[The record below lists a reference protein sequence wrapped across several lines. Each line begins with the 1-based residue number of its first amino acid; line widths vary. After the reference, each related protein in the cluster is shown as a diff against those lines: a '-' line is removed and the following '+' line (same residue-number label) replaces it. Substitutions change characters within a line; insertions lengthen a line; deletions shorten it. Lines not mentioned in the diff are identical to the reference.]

1 MYKMENKLYLYGLG
15 IKAFSGI
22 ATLGGVIQ
30 TFQILTQPNLNVK
43 SILLSFPAWTVYVFV
58 CLTIILIML
67 RKRYKSMSQRVE
79 LLNVK
84 LNEQNATMHSLQ
96 QMMRIKTFKGR
107 FFLTTEYLYNELGEY
122 IQNNI
127 AIDSIEIKNTIEEKG
142 MGNKR
147 DSFVRLNIRGVIS
160 DKISTFHLLVAGDTI
175 VNFEDINIQAFE
187 RADGKLKKLCARI
200 ADNGQDSL
208 LKQVVVSYSKVKAP
222 GSIVDLVIEWCWPNM
237 LNITDCDYTT
247 FPNFL
252 AGTVKHLKMSLECK
266 ENIDFKS
273 ASIYKYKVGM
283 DEAQLVLDIDVSEI
297 TNTISYEEDN
307 PLMRSTYILYYEVA
321 K

>member
-1 MYKMENKLYLYGLG
+1 MRKMKNKLYLYGFG

-30 TFQILTQPNLNVK
+30 TFQILTQPDLDVK

-67 RKRYKSMSQRVE
+67 RERYKSMSQRVE

-84 LNEQNATMHSLQ
+84 LNEQNATVHSLQ
-96 QMMRIKTFKGR
+96 QMMKIVTFKKR

-127 AIDSIEIKNTIEEKG
+127 VIDAIEIKNTIEKKG

-147 DSFVRLNIRGVIS
+147 DSSVQLNVRGIIS
-160 DKISTFHLLVAGDTI
+160 HDISTFHLLVAGDTI

-187 RADGKLKKLCARI
+187 RVGGKLKKLCARI

-208 LKQVVVSYSKVKAP
+208 LKQIVVSYDKIKRP

-247 FPNFL
+247 LPNFL
-252 AGTVKHLKMSLECK
+252 SNSVKHLKMSLECK
-266 ENIDFKS
+266 ENIGFKT
-273 ASIYKYKVGM
+273 ASVYKYKVGM
-283 DEAQLVLDIDVSEI
+283 DEPRLVLDIDVSKR
-297 TNTISYEEDN
+297 TNTITYEEDN
-307 PLMRSTYILYYEVA
+307 PLINSSYILYYEVA

>member
-1 MYKMENKLYLYGLG
+1 MENRLYLYNLG
-15 IKAFSGI
+15 IKTFGGF

-30 TFQILTQPNLNVK
+30 ALQLFTQPDLDIK
-43 SILLSFPAWTVYVFV
+43 SILLSFPAWVVYVF
-58 CLTIILIML
+58 LTIIFDML
-67 RKRYKSMSQRVE
+67 RERYKSMSQRVE
-79 LLNVK
+79 VLNVK
-84 LNEQNATMHSLQ
+84 LNEQDAMIRSLQ
-96 QMMRIKTFKGR
+96 EMMKIVPFKGR

-127 AIDSIEIKNTIEEKG
+127 DIDSIEIKNTIEKRG

-147 DSFVRLNIRGVIS
+147 DSFVRLNIRGVVS
-160 DKISTFHLLVAGDTI
+160 HKISTFQLLVAGDTI

-187 RADGKLKKLCARI
+187 RVGGKQKKLCARI

-208 LKQVVVSYSKVKAP
+208 LKQVVVSYGKVKSP
-222 GSIVDLVIEWCWPNM
+222 GSIVDLMIEWCWPNM

-247 FPNFL
+247 LPNFL

-266 ENIDFKS
+266 EDIGFKS

-283 DEAQLVLDIDVSEI
+283 DKAQLILDVDMSEI
-297 TNTISYEEDN
+297 TDTISYEEDN
-307 PLMRSTYILYYEVA
+307 PLMNSTYILYYEVA
-321 K
+321 R

>member
-1 MYKMENKLYLYGLG
+1 MCNLG
-15 IKAFSGI
+15 IKTFGGF

-30 TFQILTQPNLNVK
+30 TFQILTQPSLDIK
-43 SILLSFPAWTVYVFV
+43 SILLSFPAWVVYVFV

-67 RKRYKSMSQRVE
+67 RKRYKSMTQNVE

-84 LNEQNATMHSLQ
+84 LNEQNGTIHSLQ
-96 QMMRIKTFKGR
+96 QMMKIVPFKGR

-127 AIDSIEIKNTIEEKG
+127 AIDSIEIKNTIEKKG

-147 DSFVRLNIRGVIS
+147 DSFVRLSIRGVIS
-160 DKISTFHLLVAGDTI
+160 HKISTFHLLVAGDTI
-175 VNFEDINIQAFE
+175 VNLEDINIQAFE
-187 RADGKLKKLCARI
+187 RVDEKLKKLCARI
-200 ADNGQDSL
+200 ADNGQDSS
-208 LKQVVVSYSKVKAP
+208 LKQIVVSYDKVKGP
-222 GSIVDLVIEWCWPNM
+222 GSIVDLVIEWYWPNM

-247 FPNFL
+247 LPNFL
-252 AGTVKHLKMSLECK
+252 ASTVKHLKMSLECK
-266 ENIDFKS
+266 ENIEFKS

-283 DEAQLVLDIDVSEI
+283 NKAQLVLDIDMSEI
-297 TNTISYEEDN
+297 TNTISYEEDT
-307 PLMRSTYILYYEVA
+307 PLMNSTYILYYEVA